1 MPLKAPYPLQRF
13 EPDKPGPPT
22 IIRHPHYS
30 EAGNVLLSFPRVDHF
45 TDKDE
50 SDYDSK
56 VGLHYGTVLSACQII
71 LGNDISAYLSYDQAG
86 EMPVELSYDG
96 FLTCLEYYL
105 HTPRCELLPSLPYEA

>member
-1 MPLKAPYPLQRF
+1 M
-13 EPDKPGPPT
+13 
-22 IIRHPHYS
+22 
-30 EAGNVLLSFPRVDHF
+30 LLSFPRVDHL

-71 LGNDISAYLSYDQAG
+71 LGNDKSANLSYDQAG
-86 EMPVELSYDG
+86 EMLVELSYDG

-105 HTPRCELLPSLPYEA
+105 QTPGGELLPSLPCEAQQLIRDHSGHG